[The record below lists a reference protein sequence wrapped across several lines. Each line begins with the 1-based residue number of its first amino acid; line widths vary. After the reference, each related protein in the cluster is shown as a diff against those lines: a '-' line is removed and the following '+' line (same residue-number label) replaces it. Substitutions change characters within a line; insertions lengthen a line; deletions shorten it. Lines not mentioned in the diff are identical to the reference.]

1 VHDETPPKDAPEAAG
16 AAGATPAAP
25 APVGEKPPYRG
36 PDRRIAPTPMLSRF
50 LLFGRRRG
58 GRRAGETDHIYVD
71 RPGGWVVAAFAALTI
86 LSVADAW
93 FTLYALSQGAEEAN
107 PIMLAALSL
116 GTAGFVVVKTVVTL
130 LGGAFLCLHK
140 NWALGRVCL
149 WFALAGYGAI
159 TAWHVY
165 GQTTVLK

>member
-1 VHDETPPKDAPEAAG
+1 MSDVPPKASSDGERPKALSPAEGTPGGPE
-16 AAGATPAAP
+16 P
-25 APVGEKPPYRG
+25 KYRG
-36 PDRRIAPTPMLSRF
+36 LDRRIQPTPMLSRF

-58 GRRAGETDHIYVD
+58 GRRAGETENIYVD
-71 RPGGWVVAAFAALTI
+71 RPGGWVIVAFGALTI

-93 FTLYALSQGAEEAN
+93 FTLYALSKGAVEAN

-149 WFALAGYGAI
+149 WLALAGYGAI

-165 GQTTVLK
+165 GQSSILN